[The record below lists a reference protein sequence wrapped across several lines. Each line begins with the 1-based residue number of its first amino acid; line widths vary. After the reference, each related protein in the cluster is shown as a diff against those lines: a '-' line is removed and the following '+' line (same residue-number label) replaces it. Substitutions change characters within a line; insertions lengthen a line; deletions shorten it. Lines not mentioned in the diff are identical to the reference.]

1 MENLGAGDLM
11 AFPPG
16 EEWPVGHLFAAA
28 ARLSMPVAWR
38 IIGKHGISPVG
49 FYLLRLLAIEDGLRP
64 GEAAKRLV
72 VTPATVTSVVDTLE
86 RNGHV
91 RRERS
96 YRDRRG
102 VMLRI
107 TGSGRRLLAEKSGP
121 IGRDLARLFDVVDD
135 GDEAAV
141 RRFLVNLIEKFEAF
155 PHGEPQDRPEAGT
168 REARPRAETQ
178 TRQEEAKGNG
188 A

>member
-1 MENLGAGDLM
+1 MENLGFQDLK
-11 AFPPG
+11 AFG
-16 EEWPVGHLFAAA
+16 SEEEWPIGQLFAAA
-28 ARLSMPVAWR
+28 SRLSMPVAWR
-38 IIGKHGISPVG
+38 IIGKHGLSPVG
-49 FYLLRLLAIEDGLRP
+49 FFLLRLLIVEDGLRP
-64 GEAAKRLV
+64 GEVAKRLA

-107 TGSGRRLLAEKSGP
+107 TDSGRRLLAEKAGP
-121 IGRDLARLFDVVDD
+121 IGRDLGRLYDVVDE

-141 RRFLVNLIEKFEAF
+141 RRFLLNLIKQFENYANEED
-155 PHGEPQDRPEAGT
+155 HSGS
-168 REARPRAETQ
+168 
-178 TRQEEAKGNG
+178 EEAKGAG